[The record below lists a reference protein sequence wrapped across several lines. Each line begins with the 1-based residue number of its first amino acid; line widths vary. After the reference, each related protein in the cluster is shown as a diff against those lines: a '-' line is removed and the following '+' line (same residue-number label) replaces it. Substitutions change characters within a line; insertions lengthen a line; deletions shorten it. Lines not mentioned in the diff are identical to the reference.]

1 MKNQVLGV
9 ITDLSENPKV
19 QSWPQHHHHQKC
31 YHIITRPYNTSS
43 SGKGRSAPTRGPLL
57 PSCGERKRKTCKYQ
71 GNIWTPWQVP
81 DHVLCVHVVYIFYY
95 AYVFVLYIL
104 VLWISLGTSL
114 PLMGVQQ
121 ASEGT
126 TPQPAHQPSPA
137 VNDVSDNLRAKLY
150 VLCNR
155 IGRRDLRTLQ

>member
-1 MKNQVLGV
+1 M
-9 ITDLSENPKV
+9 
-19 QSWPQHHHHQKC
+19 
-31 YHIITRPYNTSS
+31 
-43 SGKGRSAPTRGPLL
+43 
-57 PSCGERKRKTCKYQ
+57 
-71 GNIWTPWQVP
+71 QVP
-81 DHVLCVHVVYIFYY
+81 REYMNTLAGTRSCIVCSCVRIVCIFYR

-104 VLWISLGTSL
+104 ILWIPLGTSL

-126 TPQPAHQPSPA
+126 TPQLAHQPSPA